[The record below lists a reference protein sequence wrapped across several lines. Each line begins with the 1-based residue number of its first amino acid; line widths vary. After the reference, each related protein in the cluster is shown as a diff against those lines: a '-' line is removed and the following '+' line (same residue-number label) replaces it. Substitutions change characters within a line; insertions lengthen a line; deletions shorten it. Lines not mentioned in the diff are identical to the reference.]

1 MPGVWRALQRAADD
15 VLPVSWRCGRMT
27 TYEVVIHGDGGID
40 REHAGLLR
48 ERLLRDGFHEEVV
61 TVREV
66 SDE

>member
-1 MPGVWRALQRAADD
+1 
-15 VLPVSWRCGRMT
+15 MT